1 MYFFSNNGFFMALN
15 TYKKKRDFSKTPE
28 PKDKTGKKTKGRLR
42 FSFQRHQATRLHYD
56 LRLEMEG
63 VLKSWAIPKGPSMN
77 PKDKRLAMMTEDH
90 PYDYIDFEGVIPAGN
105 YGAGIVDVFD
115 EGTYGAPGIKDRNK
129 SEKEL
134 LKGLKDGNLKFEL
147 NGKKIKGV
155 FALVKMQDDKDNAWL
170 LIKKDDAFAVDEE
183 FTSEDFISDLTSIKK
198 GLKKEE
204 VLKKE
209 KSKKSSKEE
218 KAPEI
223 PTQPMPL
230 NIKPMLAKVGKAP
243 FDDKEWIFEMK
254 YDGYRAIAEI
264 DDGTVSLYSRNLLSF
279 NQKFKKVADRLK
291 EIPHQ
296 TILDG
301 EIAVLDKDGKPKFQ
315 LLQNYQKTGKGDIR
329 YYVFDLL
336 YLNGYEL
343 SDLPLLD
350 RKKLLQQ
357 IIQELNDP
365 IIVYS
370 DHVKEK
376 GKAFFKE
383 IQDQHMEGMIAKKS
397 DSLYR
402 ANHRSNNWL
411 KIKTSARQEAVIA
424 GFTEP
429 RGSRKLFG
437 ALVLGVYEEGE
448 LQYIGHT
455 GGGFNSKSLKMM
467 MEKLEPIIRKT
478 SPFKKKI
485 KTNTPVTWV
494 KPELV
499 CEVSF
504 SEWTEDGHM
513 RHPIF
518 EGLRED
524 KSAKEV
530 VREHPDTAA
539 AEKPKEAK
547 ENEGDKTQKEEKV
560 RRPDTKAKATIT
572 KKDKQKQLTL
582 DGHKLKLTSLDKL
595 YWPEEGYTK
604 GDLIQYYL
612 KVSDYILPYLKDRP
626 QNMLRHPNGIQE
638 NGFFHKDV
646 SELNLDWQET
656 VDIYSESND
665 KELRYLVCNDQAT
678 LTYMNQLGCIEIN
691 PWNSRIQSL
700 ANPDYIV
707 IDLDP
712 GENTFEEIIETALVV
727 KDVLDRA
734 QAEAYIKTSGSRG
747 MHIFI
752 PMGAR
757 YEYEEAKNFALL
769 IAQLAHEQLPKLTSL
784 KRSPKERR
792 KQIYLDYLQNRKG
805 QTLAV
810 AYSVRPKPDATVS
823 TPLKWK
829 EVKPGLHPSQ
839 FTIKT
844 IFKRLKKEGD
854 LFEGILGKGI
864 DMEKCLKNLGV

>member
-1 MYFFSNNGFFMALN
+1 MALN
-15 TYKKKRDFSKTPE
+15 TYKEKRNFNKTPE
-28 PKDKTGKKTKGRLR
+28 PKDKVEKKTKGDLR
-42 FSFQRHQATRLHYD
+42 FSFQRHQASRLHYD

-115 EGTYGAPGIKDRNK
+115 EGTYHAPGIKDRAK

-134 LKGLKDGNLKFEL
+134 LKGLKEGNLKFEL
-147 NGKKIKGV
+147 KGKKIKGV

-170 LIKKDDAFAVDEE
+170 LIKKEDEFAVDEK
-183 FTSEDFISDLTSIKK
+183 FTSEDYIDDLTSIKK

-204 VLKKE
+204 VIKKN
-209 KSKKSSKEE
+209 KTATAKKSTKENNT
-218 KAPEI
+218 PDI
-223 PTQPMPL
+223 PTQPMPH
-230 NIKPMLAKVGKAP
+230 NIKPMLAKIGKEP
-243 FDDKEWIFEMK
+243 FDDKDWIFEMK

-264 DDGTVSLYSRNLLSF
+264 DNGTVQLYSRNQLSF
-279 NQKFKKVADRLK
+279 NQKFKKVADALSALS
-291 EIPHQ
+291 HQ
-296 TILDG
+296 AILDG
-301 EIAVLDKDGKPKFQ
+301 EIVVLDKDGKPKFQ
-315 LLQNYQKTGKGDIR
+315 LLQNFQKTGKGDIY

-336 YLNGYEL
+336 YLNGYEI
-343 SDLPLLD
+343 SDLPLLE
-350 RKKLLQQ
+350 RKKFLQQ
-357 IIQELNDP
+357 IITELDDP
-365 IIVYS
+365 IIIYS
-370 DHVKEK
+370 DHIQEK
-376 GKAFFKE
+376 GKDFFEE
-383 IQDQHMEGMIAKKS
+383 IQEQQLEGVIAKKA

-402 ANHRSNNWL
+402 KNQRSDNWL

-437 ALVLGVYEEGE
+437 ALVLGVYEKGA

-455 GGGFNSKSLKMM
+455 GGGFNSQSLKLM
-467 MEKLEPIIRKT
+467 MEKLEPLIRKT
-478 SPFKKKI
+478 SPFKKKV
-485 KTNTPVTWV
+485 KTNMPVTWV

-499 CEVSF
+499 CEVAF
-504 SEWTEDGHM
+504 SEWTDEGHM

-518 EGLRED
+518 QGLRED

-530 VREHPDTAA
+530 VREQPDNVQSTN
-539 AEKPKEAK
+539 KQPKA
-547 ENEGDKTQKEEKV
+547 KEEKE
-560 RRPDTKAKATIT
+560 TE
-572 KKDKQKQLTL
+572 KKKTDKKQPTTSKVKTALSKNDKEKQLTL
-582 DGHKLKLTSLDKL
+582 NGHKIHLTSLDKP
-595 YWPEEGYTK
+595 YWPDEGYTK

-612 KVSDYILPYLKDRP
+612 QISNYILPYLKDRP
-626 QNMLRHPNGIQE
+626 QNMLRHPNGI
-638 NGFFHKDV
+638 NAKGFFHKDV

-656 VDIYSESND
+656 VEIYSESND

-700 ANPDYIV
+700 THPDYIV

-712 GENTFEEIIETALVV
+712 GENTFDEIIETALVV
-727 KDVLDRA
+727 KEVLDRA
-734 QAEAYIKTSGSRG
+734 KAEAYIKTSGSRG

-805 QTLAV
+805 QTLAA

-823 TPLKWK
+823 TPLKWE

-844 IFKRLKKEGD
+844 IFKRLEKEGD
-854 LFEGILGKGI
+854 LFKKVLGKGI
-864 DMEKCLKNLGV
+864 DMEKCLKNLGG

>member
-1 MYFFSNNGFFMALN
+1 MALD
-15 TYKKKRDFSKTPE
+15 TYKKKRNFSKTPE
-28 PKDKTGKKTKGRLR
+28 PKDKVEKKTKGDLR
-42 FSFQRHQATRLHYD
+42 FSFQRHQASRLHYD

-63 VLKSWAIPKGPSMN
+63 VLKSWAIPKGPSLN
-77 PKDKRLAMMTEDH
+77 PKDKRLAVMTEDH
-90 PYDYIDFEGVIPAGN
+90 PFDYIDFEGVIPAGN

-115 EGTYGAPGIKDRNK
+115 EGTYSAPGIKDRKK
-129 SEKEL
+129 SEEEL
-134 LKGLKDGNLKFEL
+134 LKGLKEGNLKFEL

-155 FALVKMQDDKDNAWL
+155 FALVKMQDEKDNAWL
-170 LIKKDDAFAVDEE
+170 LIKKEDEHAVQEQ
-183 FTSEDFISDLTSIKK
+183 FNSEDYIDDLTSIKK
-198 GLKKEE
+198 GLKKED
-204 VLKKE
+204 VMKKT
-209 KSKKSSKEE
+209 KTTKTKKATKESI
-218 KAPEI
+218 APEI
-223 PTQPMPL
+223 PTQPMPH
-230 NIKPMLAKVGKAP
+230 NIKPMLAKIGEGP
-243 FDDKEWIFEMK
+243 FDDKGWIFEMK
-254 YDGYRAIAEI
+254 YDGYRAIAEV
-264 DDGTVSLYSRNLLSF
+264 DEGKVALYSRNQLTF
-279 NQKFKKVADRLK
+279 NRKFAKIAERLMAL
-291 EIPHQ
+291 PHRAV
-296 TILDG
+296 LDG
-301 EIAVLDKDGKPKFQ
+301 EIVVLDKDGKPRFQ
-315 LLQNYQKTGKGDIR
+315 LLQNYQKTGKGDIY

-336 YLNGYEL
+336 YLNGYDL

-350 RKKLLQQ
+350 RKKFLEQ
-357 IIQELNDP
+357 IITELGDP
-365 IIVYS
+365 TIIYS
-370 DHVKEK
+370 DHIEEK
-376 GKAFFKE
+376 GKDFFKE
-383 IQDQHMEGMIAKKS
+383 IQEQQLEGIIAKRS

-402 ANHRSNNWL
+402 KGQRSNDWL

-448 LQYIGHT
+448 LRYIGHT
-455 GGGFNSKSLKMM
+455 GGGFNSKSLKMI
-467 MEKLEPIIRKT
+467 MEKLEPLIRKT

-494 KPELV
+494 KPVLV

-504 SEWTEDGHM
+504 SEWTDEGHM

-524 KSAKEV
+524 KAAKEV
-530 VREHPDTAA
+530 VREMPNGVQPT
-539 AEKPKEAK
+539 
-547 ENEGDKTQKEEKV
+547 DKTSRQSEKKKEK
-560 RRPDTKAKATIT
+560 DIL
-572 KKDKQKQLTL
+572 KKDTTSKTKPTISKNAKGKQITL
-582 DGHKLKLTSLDKL
+582 NRHKISLTSLDKL
-595 YWPEEGYTK
+595 YWPDEGYTK

-612 KVSDYILPYLKDRP
+612 QISDYILPYLKDRP
-626 QNMLRHPNGIQE
+626 QNMLRHPNGMKE

-646 SELNLDWQET
+646 SELNLDWQKT

-727 KDVLDRA
+727 KKILDRA
-734 QAEAYIKTSGSRG
+734 KAEAYIKTSGSRG

-769 IAQLAHEQLPKLTSL
+769 IAQMAHEQLPKLTSL
-784 KRSPKERR
+784 KRSPKERK

-805 QTLAV
+805 QTLAS
-810 AYSVRPKPDATVS
+810 AYSVRPKPGATVS
-823 TPLKWK
+823 TPLKWE

-844 IFKRLKKEGD
+844 IFERLEKEGD
-854 LFEGILGKGI
+854 LFKGILGKGI
-864 DMEKCLKNLGV
+864 DMEKCLKNLEG